1 MIKLLTI
8 GSYLM
13 ALIAVGFI
21 LMPLTMGMRSDGKV
35 EEFLNKPGVIE
46 TFEKSNVSKNAKTTT
61 AKSAIERQAESFAKY
76 LNPPEPKQPSRQR
89 TNKTSPRAQAVRPK
103 TVNAKFK
110 LVGTSFHSSN
120 PSLSLALID
129 EPGKGKHWVRQSD
142 KVGHLVIEEIK
153 NGVVVIK
160 DGTRTYDMAAQKP
173 KRLNLLKGATDQ
185 QTQDTSGGFSG
196 KPKVEGIRSRYLEKI
211 NANSEQKPQTLL
223 NPEIAQQTPAED
235 RQKEFFNQI
244 KAFSDLLNQNRK
256 DSEEN
261 TDNAFSNVLSN
272 LEQMRLK
279 AAEAKK
285 LDVLGEKL
293 DKKTRDPNFGHS
305 TIKNRPAPS
314 RNRPRPQRRRRS
326 SPSSK

>member
-1 MIKLLTI
+1 ML
-8 GSYLM
+8 
-13 ALIAVGFI
+13 LIAAGFI
-21 LMPLTMGMRSDGKV
+21 VIPVTMGMRSDGRV

-76 LNPPEPKQPSRQR
+76 LNPPAPKQSSRPK
-89 TNKTSPRAQAVRPK
+89 TTKTSPRTQAVRPK
-103 TVNAKFK
+103 TVNAKFE

-129 EPGKGKHWVRQSD
+129 EPGKGKHWVKQSD

-211 NANSEQKPQTLL
+211 DANTEKPLPSLDT
-223 NPEIAQQTPAED
+223 EIPQDTTVENTQQEL
-235 RQKEFFNQI
+235 FNTI
-244 KAFSDLLNQNRK
+244 KAFSELLNQDRQNS
-256 DSEEN
+256 DEN
-261 TDNAFSNVLSN
+261 TDNALSNVLSN

-285 LDVLGEKL
+285 LEMLGEKL
-293 DKKTRDPNFGHS
+293 DKSAGEPNS
-305 TIKNRPAPS
+305 SVPTTKSRPTPS
-314 RNRPRPQRRRRS
+314 RNRPRPTRRRS
-326 SPSSK
+326 SSSKRR